1 MRVVKATVLFAML
14 FGTRKEVSPAQPACN
29 ERLDTSAYRHLAPL
43 LAASQ
48 DYARASGCRFRGSDF
63 PDALDQADAPSG
75 SGDGATTSHEMTPV
89 VSEFAKRLRAGD
101 SELAEEVDR
110 AFRLVMMES
119 VRNAMIGAV
128 QMLDMWPPKSLKSEV
143 DRDDCSF
150 EDVSASLPEIAQR
163 LFNDEE
169 RRRQF
174 SPHFEHRAMT
184 AAFVVDFAAEVGV
197 QLPQL
202 PDTQAMM
209 LREFA
214 ARLQEWEQ
222 CAKSTAGVEIGSVSR
237 SAQRAGDAFIFCL
250 GVGPAADRLRGEV
263 FAYST
268 ACLGAAAGLFTPVL
282 AAGVVL
288 TGRAVLG
295 AYTVQALGID
305 HPFVAARR
313 FASEL

>member
-1 MRVVKATVLFAML
+1 MIGAK
-14 FGTRKEVSPAQPACN
+14 KEASPAQLSRS
-29 ERLDTSAYRHLAPL
+29 ERLDTSAYRHFGPL

-63 PDALDQADAPSG
+63 PDAFDHRDTPSG
-75 SGDGATTSHEMTPV
+75 SGDAATTDHEMAPV
-89 VSEFAKRLRAGD
+89 VSEFAKQLRAGD
-101 SELAEEVDR
+101 PELAEEVDR
-110 AFRLVMMES
+110 AYRLVMMES

-143 DRDDCSF
+143 DEDDCSF
-150 EDVSASLPEIAQR
+150 EDVSSSLPEIAQR
-163 LFNDEE
+163 LFNDEQ
-169 RRRQF
+169 RRRHF
-174 SPHFEHRAMT
+174 SPHFELRAMT

-202 PDTQAMM
+202 PNTQAMM
-209 LREFA
+209 LRDFA
-214 ARLQEWEQ
+214 TRLQEWENR
-222 CAKSTAGVEIGSVSR
+222 AKSTAGAEIGSVSQ
-237 SAQRAGDAFIFCL
+237 SARRASDAFIFCL
-250 GVGPAADRLRGEV
+250 GAGPAADRLRAEV
-263 FAYST
+263 LAYST
-268 ACLGAAAGLFTPVL
+268 ACMGAAAGLFTPVL

-295 AYTVQALGID
+295 AFTVQSLGID